1 MKSQSRI
8 ILGMVLG
15 GLLLSTGCVK
25 LWTQKLDIKTYI
37 VETERTTAV
46 LNKPLADKLWI
57 DTVSVLPPFNVR
69 NMVLRRSDVEYETS
83 YYTELL
89 LSPAENFRNNF
100 YTWFAASGIFQEV
113 SLANRREMSHRLAI
127 SVLKFYGDASV
138 EQGQAVM
145 EVKATL
151 VDEQAKGLRV
161 LFSKSY
167 MQRVDLVE
175 RGPDEL
181 MRAYNLALSNI
192 LVECEKDMLSVLKQ
206 TTQDVQ

>member
-1 MKSQSRI
+1 MKSLNRMVW
-8 ILGMVLG
+8 GMILG

-25 LWTQKLDIKTYI
+25 LWTQTLDIKTYM
-37 VETERTTAV
+37 VETERTAAS
-46 LNKPLADKLWI
+46 LDKPLADKLWI

-100 YTWFAASGIFQEV
+100 YTWFAASGVFQEI
-113 SLANRREMSHRLAI
+113 SLTNRRDMSHRLAI

-138 EQGQAVM
+138 KPGQAVM
-145 EVKATL
+145 EVKATM
-151 VDEQAKGLRV
+151 VDEQAQGLRV
-161 LFSKSY
+161 LFSKNY
-167 MQRVDLVE
+167 MQRVDLAE

-181 MRAYNLALSNI
+181 MRAYNQALNKI
-192 LVECEKDMLSVLKQ
+192 LVECEKDMLTVLKQ
-206 TTQDVQ
+206 TDQDVQ